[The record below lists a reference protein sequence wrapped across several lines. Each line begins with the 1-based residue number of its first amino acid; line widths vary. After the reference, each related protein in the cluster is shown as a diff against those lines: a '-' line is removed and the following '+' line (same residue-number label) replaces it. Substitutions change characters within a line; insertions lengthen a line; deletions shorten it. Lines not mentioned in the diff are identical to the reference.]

1 MCKVIGI
8 WNIKGGEGKTTTAL
22 NLGIG
27 LGNKGKKVLLV
38 DIDPQA
44 NLSSSLI
51 AEEMKKESYKSM
63 TDLFIPNSTT
73 KAREAIYPSDYG
85 VDVLGCNLAL
95 TNAEIVVRA
104 NPMINQNHILKNII
118 AEIEHDYDFII
129 IDCPPALNLLTMN
142 MAMIANIILTTV
154 SSDEWSF
161 DGYKATAEN
170 IQIIN
175 KNFGTNIRQKIL
187 FTKVTRTKVDKDTIS
202 SIKEHS
208 NWALDTT
215 IRNQPA
221 IMKKGGDF
229 KIVVNAKE
237 KNRKGEPIPDVGTDY
252 RNLVQEILDRVERG
266 DF

>member
-27 LGNKGKKVLLV
+27 LAEKNKKILLV

-51 AEEMKKESYKSM
+51 REEMKKEDYKSM
-63 TDLFIPNSTT
+63 TDLFVPTPSI
-73 KAREAIYPSDYG
+73 KVKDAIYKSTYN
-85 VDVLGCNLAL
+85 VDVIGCNLAL
-95 TNAEIVVRA
+95 TNAEIVVRS
-104 NPMINQNHILKNII
+104 NPMINQNNILKNILNDVKDNY
-118 AEIEHDYDFII
+118 EFII

-142 MAMIANIILTTV
+142 MALSADIILTTV

-161 DGYKATAEN
+161 DGYTATAQN
-170 IQIIN
+170 IKVIN
-175 KNFGTNIRQKIL
+175 KNFGTNIKHKIL
-187 FTKVTRTKVDKDTIS
+187 FTKVTRTKVDKDTINK
-202 SIKEHS
+202 IKAHS
-208 NWALDTT
+208 DWALDTT

-221 IMKKGGDF
+221 VMKKGGES
-229 KIVVNAKE
+229 KIAVLAKE
-237 KNRKGEPIPDVGTDY
+237 KKRKGQVVEDVGTDY
-252 RNLVQEILDRVERG
+252 RKLVEEILDKAERG